1 MTARLLKNG
10 FISFEQA
17 ELAGKPD
24 GTPSPLRLAEILGYF
39 GSVALFVATIALM
52 VEVAISDD
60 FLFGG
65 IDNIPG
71 GFVVL
76 AGAVLLLAIGYRH
89 TGHEGGA
96 IKRAG
101 GFTLAAG
108 FGLWAIATNL
118 LLLELDAADFT
129 PLLIVVPIAA
139 AAWWIY
145 QRHES
150 VPTQLVLFF
159 AAVQVLNAALV
170 LIQVNEWVSPQDQVI
185 RLAVSGGA
193 PEFEWLALV
202 FGAGLGVAW
211 IWFTNEGR
219 FRPRNTGFAIGALY
233 AGFQGIGLFGSDDG
247 WIILFAAITGFVVY
261 SGLTWRSSVLLGIG
275 TAGLVIFIAMMIS
288 VLVDEV
294 TAVSV
299 ALWFGIPG
307 LVAVGYSLFS
317 LEQLVQ
323 DTATDEA

>member
-39 GSVALFVATIALM
+39 GSVALFVATLALM

-76 AGAVLLLAIGYRH
+76 AGAVLLLAIGYRL

-101 GFTLAAG
+101 GFTLASG

-129 PLLIVVPIAA
+129 PLLIVIPIAA

-145 QRHES
+145 DRHES

-185 RLAVSGGA
+185 RVAISGGA
-193 PEFEWLALV
+193 PEFDWLGLV
-202 FGAGLGVAW
+202 FGAALGIAW
-211 IWFTNEGR
+211 VWFTNEGR
-219 FRPRNTGFAIGALY
+219 FRPRNTGFVVGALY
-233 AGFQGIGLFGSDDG
+233 AGAQGLALFGSDDG
-247 WIILFAAITGFVVY
+247 WIILFAGITGFVVY
-261 SGLTWRSSVLLGIG
+261 TGLTWRSSVLLGIG
-275 TAGLVIFIAMMIS
+275 AAGLVIFIIMMIS

-299 ALWFGIPG
+299 ALWFGLPG
-307 LVAVGYSLFS
+307 LAAVGYSLFS
-317 LEQLVQ
+317 LEQLDQVV
-323 DTATDEA
+323 ATEE

>member
-39 GSVALFVATIALM
+39 GSVALFVATLALM

-76 AGAVLLLAIGYRH
+76 AGAVLLLAIGYRL

-101 GFTLAAG
+101 GFTLASG

-129 PLLIVVPIAA
+129 PLLVVIPIAA

-145 QRHES
+145 DRHES

-185 RLAVSGGA
+185 RVVVSGGA
-193 PEFEWLALV
+193 PEFDWLGLV
-202 FGAGLGVAW
+202 FGAALGIAW
-211 IWFTNEGR
+211 VWFTNEGR
-219 FRPRNTGFAIGALY
+219 FRPRNTGFAVGALY
-233 AGFQGIGLFGSDDG
+233 AGAQGLALFGSDDG
-247 WIILFAAITGFVVY
+247 WIILFAGITGFVVY
-261 SGLTWRSSVLLGIG
+261 TGLTWRSSVLLGIG
-275 TAGLVIFIAMMIS
+275 AAGLVIFIIMMIS

-299 ALWFGIPG
+299 ALWFGVPG
-307 LVAVGYSLFS
+307 LAAVGYSLFS
-317 LEQLVQ
+317 LEQL
-323 DTATDEA
+323 DTVATTDD